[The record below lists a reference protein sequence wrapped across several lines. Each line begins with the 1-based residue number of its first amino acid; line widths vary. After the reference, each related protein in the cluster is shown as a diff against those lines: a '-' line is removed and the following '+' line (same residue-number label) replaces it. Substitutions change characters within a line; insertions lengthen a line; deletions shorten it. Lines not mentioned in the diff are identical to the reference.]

1 MKSKDQ
7 ILLENYYLQIRE
19 NILSKIDK
27 LNALKKLSQDKTYR
41 VGTAI
46 YTDFYYHKDSWTPFK
61 YTKAVEYCPNITA
74 LDLIQAQEK
83 LVEYVKNLPTP
94 VGSRVRYMKEEWL
107 KDFID
112 EGKDLTLYDR
122 TVTYPEDGPGMSP
135 GNGQIMRST
144 IYVAVGE
151 ESPYYT
157 KDFINDKEFVEF
169 VNRWLEPF

>member
-46 YTDFYYHKDSWTPFK
+46 YTDFYYHKDSWTPFQYK
-61 YTKAVEYCPNITA
+61 KAVEYCPNITA

-83 LVEYVKNLPTP
+83 LVEYVKKLPVP
-94 VGSRVRYMKEEWL
+94 DNSRVRYMKEEWL

-112 EGKDLTLYDR
+112 EKKDLTLYDR
-122 TVTYPEDGPGMSP
+122 SVTYPEVGPGMSP
-135 GNGQIMRST
+135 DGQVIRTT

-169 VNRWLEPF
+169 VNKWIAPF